1 MLRSVFGAGT
11 LDYLVRMAPGFL
23 AALLVFV
30 CLCPWRRRR
39 LAARGLESPAPRE
52 IAMALFWMFCG
63 GMALVVLTPRDFRL
77 LPALIWPSH
86 YWPAFFSV
94 GSVNL
99 VPFRTFGLESWTL
112 FILLGNLIMF
122 LPFGFFLVLLWRG
135 FAWKR
140 LLPAGFCITLFIE
153 CWQLLVGRA
162 FDIDDLLLNTLGV
175 LLGGL
180 LCLVLRRLAPNLAR
194 RFRVHLTE

>member
-1 MLRSVFGAGT
+1 
-11 LDYLVRMAPGFL
+11 
-23 AALLVFV
+23 
-30 CLCPWRRRR
+30 
-39 LAARGLESPAPRE
+39 
-52 IAMALFWMFCG
+52 MALFWMFCG
-63 GMALVVLTPRDFRL
+63 GMALAVLTPRDFRL
-77 LPALIWPSH
+77 PPALMWPSN

-135 FAWKR
+135 FTWKR
-140 LLPAGFCITLFIE
+140 LLPTGFCITLFIE
-153 CWQLLVGRA
+153 SWQLLVGRA

-180 LCLVLRRLAPNLAR
+180 LCLLFRRLAPNLAQ
-194 RFRVHLTE
+194 RFRVDP